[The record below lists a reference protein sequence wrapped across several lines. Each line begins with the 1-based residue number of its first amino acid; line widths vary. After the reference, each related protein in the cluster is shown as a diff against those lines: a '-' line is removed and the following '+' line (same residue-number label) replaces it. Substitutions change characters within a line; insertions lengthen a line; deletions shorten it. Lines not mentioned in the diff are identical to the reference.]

1 MKLALGLIALANAGT
16 WKRSSDEPAWEES
29 TDLKCYNANFMRY
42 AQLSGDVGGYLNLV
56 RFANGEEFDDP
67 IFEDVVVN
75 GTHVCV
81 MSMEDE
87 EFNLANGIGPCDCSD
102 PENFDFEDEGRFF
115 DTEG

>member
-1 MKLALGLIALANAGT
+1 M
-16 WKRSSDEPAWEES
+16 
-29 TDLKCYNANFMRY
+29 
-42 AQLSGDVGGYLNLV
+42 
-56 RFANGEEFDDP
+56 
-67 IFEDVVVN
+67 N

-115 DTEG
+115 DTEGYLKCPKNFVEDTFCM